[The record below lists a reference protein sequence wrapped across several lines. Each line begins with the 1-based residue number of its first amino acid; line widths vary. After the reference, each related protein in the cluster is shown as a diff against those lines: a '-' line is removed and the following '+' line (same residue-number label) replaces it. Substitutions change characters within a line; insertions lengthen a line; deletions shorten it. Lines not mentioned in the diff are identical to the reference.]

1 MDVKNSLC
9 NKHFVDKHKKTG
21 ARFMENFLLDL
32 ESTITEMGWLAP
44 PLFILLHLLRPL
56 LFLPVI
62 VVCIA
67 GGVLF
72 GFVQGSIYNFIGLAL
87 MNYFFYLFIRKFPK
101 FEQKIRSL
109 KNKVLPGR
117 TISVGQVMIL
127 RIMPFVHFHLLSLY
141 LMEMTKNF
149 KEYMYYSLLGV
160 ILPAIIYTAFGEAIS
175 EMPWYLT
182 LGMILMLAGL
192 YALLGKMHKF
202 RLPL

>member
-1 MDVKNSLC
+1 
-9 NKHFVDKHKKTG
+9 
-21 ARFMENFLLDL
+21 METFLLDL
-32 ESTITEMGWLAP
+32 ESIIIEMGWLAP
-44 PLFILLHLLRPL
+44 PLFILFHLLRPL

-87 MNYFFYLFIRKFPK
+87 MNYLFYLLINKFPK
-101 FEQKIRSL
+101 FEKKIRSL

-117 TISVGQVMIL
+117 TMSVGQVMIL

-160 ILPAIIYTAFGEAIS
+160 ILPSVIYTAFGEAIS

-182 LGMILMLAGL
+182 LGMFLILAGL